1 VGFRLF
7 QSELEDASLVE
18 STFVAEV
25 SNEEAIDVDDIDDAT
40 VAAVV

>member
-7 QSELEDASLVE
+7 QSELEDASLAE
-18 STFVAEV
+18 SIFVAEV
-25 SNEEAIDVDDIDDAT
+25 SNEEAIDVDDVDDAI